1 MTLGKSTGVLNLID
15 LAGSENCKSSGVDG
29 IALDEC
35 KQINSSL
42 SALSGVFKAMAENS
56 NHIPYRDSMLTQLLK
71 NYLNKD
77 TKALMIV
84 NVSPC
89 VKNYPQTLNALKFAK
104 SVNMTKL

>member
-1 MTLGKSTGVLNLID
+1 MLNLID

-56 NHIPYRDSMLTQLLK
+56 NHIPYRDSVLTWLLK
-71 NYLNKD
+71 VRCLIQ
-77 TKALMIV
+77 KALRKILILV
-84 NVSPC
+84 V
-89 VKNYPQTLNALKFAK
+89 
-104 SVNMTKL
+104 